1 MNPMQMVSRMM
12 NSPQVRNNPMAGNLF
27 KMIQSGDVQGIEQ
40 FGRNIAKERGL
51 DFDQQFNEFK
61 QRFRY

>member
-1 MNPMQMVSRMM
+1 MNPMQIVSQMI
-12 NSPQVRNNPMAGNLF
+12 NSPQVRNNPMAGNVM
-27 KMIQSGDVQGIEQ
+27 KMIQSGDVKGIEQ

>member
-1 MNPMQMVSRMM
+1 MNPMQVV
-12 NSPQVRNNPMAGNLF
+12 NQLVTSPWLKNNPMASNVM
-27 KMIQSGDVQGIEQ
+27 KMIQSGDIKGIEQ

>member
-1 MNPMQMVSRMM
+1 MNPMQIVSQMI
-12 NSPQVRNNPMAGNLF
+12 NSPQIRNNPMAGNIM
-27 KMIQSGDVQGIEQ
+27 KMIQSGDVKGIEQ